1 MKKLMALLVAGMMV
15 FSLASCGEKPA
26 EDPVEDPG
34 LTTEPIAGS
43 ELLNPTPGSISVG
56 SYTLSAELLPFEEP
70 FESVASGDPDMTV
83 LGDTVYISD
92 GGNTVKVYTLS
103 ESGLTFVKDLD
114 IPCRNGISVDMNGNL
129 YADGGVLEAK
139 IYDADGNEIGKAA
152 ATGKIAVSTTEDIAL
167 TWWSGR
173 DEVTKIAGGACEPW
187 VITGM
192 NSSEGIF
199 KNVNMIEIQ
208 NGHVLVGGAGQEQN
222 IIAVY
227 DTAGTQIAVSAEKL
241 QGSLPNAICET
252 ANGYICTAVDDMNF
266 IAPDGSII
274 GVADDPKTLFGINGK
289 IWIRN
294 LTPLSDG
301 TVLVCASYS
310 REDLSKQIFVYKLSG
325 F

>member
-139 IYDADGNEIGKAA
+139 IYDADGNETGKAA

-173 DEVTKIAGGACEPW
+173 DEVTKIVGGASEPW

-227 DTAGTQIAVSAEKL
+227 DTAGSQITVSTEKL

>member
-1 MKKLMALLVAGMMV
+1 
-15 FSLASCGEKPA
+15 
-26 EDPVEDPG
+26 
-34 LTTEPIAGS
+34 
-43 ELLNPTPGSISVG
+43 
-56 SYTLSAELLPFEEP
+56 
-70 FESVASGDPDMTV
+70 
-83 LGDTVYISD
+83 
-92 GGNTVKVYTLS
+92 
-103 ESGLTFVKDLD
+103 
-114 IPCRNGISVDMNGNL
+114 
-129 YADGGVLEAK
+129 
-139 IYDADGNEIGKAA
+139 
-152 ATGKIAVSTTEDIAL
+152 
-167 TWWSGR
+167 
-173 DEVTKIAGGACEPW
+173 
-187 VITGM
+187 M